1 MLDPR
6 FKNKSFIEPSINDV
20 VIKKTIDLNKNSDDS
35 QSQSQDSQSQI
46 PCTQDQDLE
55 YLSKFCVPLPDKS
68 KKYVDQFF
76 DYDYEGAEPIDA
88 DTESLED
95 RVKLEMQNYLAC
107 RLPKF
112 GKGQKVK
119 FNPIAWWKANQNTY
133 PLLSKAVRYYL
144 NIPASSAPSE
154 RIFSLASNTVTKK
167 RATLLPDNVNML
179 IFLHHNYSYIPENTT
194 IYIPTTRT
202 DSSSVS
208 HVEST

>member
-1 MLDPR
+1 MPLR
-6 FKNKSFIEPSINDV
+6 SS
-20 VIKKTIDLNKNSDDS
+20 SD
-35 QSQSQDSQSQI
+35 
-46 PCTQDQDLE
+46 T
-55 YLSKFCVPLPDKS
+55 DKS
-68 KKYVDQFF
+68 KKYLHDFF
-76 DYDYEGAEPIDA
+76 EYVYDDVETIDSG
-88 DTESLED
+88 TQTLGY

-167 RATLLPDNVNML
+167 RARLLPDNVNML